1 MLDRNHTVF
10 AAVFQDGSVHFNV
23 KLTVIGMHDASLIVV
38 DTIDDGLVIWKS
50 RWPITQ
56 AQLSTSGALA
66 LIADVSADARKHWE
80 LASDKRRPSQNELI
94 AS

>member
-23 KLTVIGMHDASLIVV
+23 KLTVIGMHDANLIVV
-38 DTIDDGLVIWKS
+38 DTVDDGLVIWKS
-50 RWPITQ
+50 RWPVTSS
-56 AQLSTSGALA
+56 QLSTLGAFA
-66 LIADVSADARKHWE
+66 LITDVSADARKRWR
-80 LASDKRRPSQNELI
+80 LVSDKRRPSQNELI